1 MNFKSIL
8 KHGKYLELETI
19 INNCDPQ
26 KILKAVLHLEFNI
39 KQWHIKLL
47 QVIAER
53 YDCQGPIWS
62 LVRNKSVA
70 IKDIVNM
77 STYFVGQCI
86 QFHKNIELL
95 LQLEQNK
102 INQYVA
108 SIILPIELL
117 IPYLNT
123 SLFLYNVVKFPLD
136 LYALETSIAHLNLRK
151 LFRYGLINLNTF
163 PHSNLLHRIIFA
175 KNNQYMLIYCSNDHL
190 NAMYSEIITL
200 ITYEPVKHTRN
211 NYYADSDS
219 DVENY
224 ISKRCSKIARDI
236 KKILKFRKIII

>member
-8 KHGKYLELETI
+8 KHGKYLELESI
-19 INNCDPQ
+19 ISTCPDPK
-26 KILKAVLHLEFNI
+26 KILKEVLHLEFNI

-47 QVIAER
+47 QTVAER
-53 YDCQGPIWS
+53 YDCQGPAWS
-62 LVRNKSVA
+62 LVRNKSVEP
-70 IKDIVNM
+70 KDIVNI

-86 QFHKNIELL
+86 QFHKNIKLL

-108 SIILPIELL
+108 SIILPIESLV
-117 IPYLNT
+117 PYLNVG
-123 SLFLYNVVKFPLD
+123 LFLYRAKFPLD
-136 LYALETSIAHLNLRK
+136 LYTLETSLSHLSLRK
-151 LFRYGLINLNTF
+151 LFRYGLIDLDTF
-163 PHSNLLHRIIFA
+163 PHGALLRRIVFA
-175 KNNQYMLIYCSNDHL
+175 KSNQYMLIYYSNERL
-190 NAMYSEIITL
+190 NAMYSEIAAL
-200 ITYEPVKHTRN
+200 ITYDPVKHTRN

-236 KKILKFRKIII
+236 KKILKFRKLII